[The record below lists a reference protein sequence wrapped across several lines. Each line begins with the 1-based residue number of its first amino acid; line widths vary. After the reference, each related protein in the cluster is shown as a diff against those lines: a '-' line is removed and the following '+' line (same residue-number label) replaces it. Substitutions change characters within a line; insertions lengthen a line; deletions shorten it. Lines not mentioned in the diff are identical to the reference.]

1 MAIKSSGLIGVG
13 VKVGVGV
20 GDSVG
25 DGVMVGVL
33 VGVKVEVGIGVCV
46 GVAVGFGWRTLQP
59 ENINNKRI
67 RTVNFDRYLFITPP
81 LWKID

>member
-20 GDSVG
+20 GVSVG

-46 GVAVGFGWRTLQP
+46 GVAVGSGWSTLQP
-59 ENINNKRI
+59 ETINKKRI
-67 RTVNFDRYLFITPP
+67 RTVNFNRYLFIIPP
-81 LWKID
+81 LWKVD

>member
-1 MAIKSSGLIGVG
+1 M
-13 VKVGVGV
+13 KVGVGV

-46 GVAVGFGWRTLQP
+46 GVAVGFGWSTLQP

-67 RTVNFDRYLFITPP
+67 RTVSFDRYLFITPP
-81 LWKID
+81 LWKVD

>member
-20 GDSVG
+20 GVSVG

-46 GVAVGFGWRTLQP
+46 GVAVGFGWSTLHP
-59 ENINNKRI
+59 ENINKNRI

-81 LWKID
+81 LWNVN